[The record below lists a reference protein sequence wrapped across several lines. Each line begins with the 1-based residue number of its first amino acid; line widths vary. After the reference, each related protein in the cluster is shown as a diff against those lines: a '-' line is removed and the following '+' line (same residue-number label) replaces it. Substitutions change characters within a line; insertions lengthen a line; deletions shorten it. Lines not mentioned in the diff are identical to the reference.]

1 MDFLTIDLSR
11 AELKFADDGSAFT
24 GYASVFGGVDSHGDT
39 IHQGAYTDVLNTVD
53 TVKMYF
59 NHGWLKGEM
68 PIGKMKLSQDAVGLK
83 VERAEFTPGLRL
95 AQDVSYAAKHGT
107 VDGLSIGFRPDPE
120 TTKRKSE
127 GRGRD
132 IYRIAYLKEVSV
144 VDWPSDGAARMSD
157 VKSAIDEAESF
168 KEVERLLRDAAGFT
182 RSDACA
188 LVARVKFLT
197 RGERDV
203 ETAGAE
209 EIRRLF
215 QRFNAGDSGAH

>member
-1 MDFLTIDLSR
+1 MDFLTIDLKR
-11 AELKFADDGSAFT
+11 ADLKFSDDGGAFT

-39 IHQGAYTDVLNTVD
+39 IHPGAYTDVLNAVD

-68 PIGKMKLSQDAVGLK
+68 PIGKMKLAQDDIGLK
-83 VERAEFTPGLRL
+83 VTHAEFTPGLRM

-157 VKSAIDEAESF
+157 VKAAIDEAESL

-182 RSDACA
+182 RADACA
-188 LVARVKFLT
+188 LVSRIKSLA
-197 RGERDV
+197 RGERDA
-203 ETAGAE
+203 ETTDLD
-209 EIRRLF
+209 EIRGLF
-215 QRFNAGDSGAH
+215 QRFAAG

>member
-1 MDFLTIDLSR
+1 MDFLTIDLKR
-11 AELKFADDGSAFT
+11 ANLKFADDGGAFT

-39 IHQGAYTDVLNTVD
+39 IHPGAYTDVLSAVD

-59 NHGWLKGEM
+59 NHGWVKGEM
-68 PIGKMKLSQDAVGLK
+68 PIGKMKLSQDDIGLK

-144 VDWPSDGAARMSD
+144 VDWPSDGAARLTD
-157 VKSAIDEAESF
+157 VKAAIDEAESL

-182 RSDACA
+182 RADATA
-188 LVARVKFLT
+188 LVSRIKSLA
-197 RGERDV
+197 RGERDAEV
-203 ETAGAE
+203 TGAE
-209 EIRRLF
+209 EIRNLF
-215 QRFNAGDSGAH
+215 QRITG